1 MYSGLRAHGTLG
13 KASSRQCGSGGLS
26 SCATG
31 VIQAGNFFA
40 AGFFCLIVLVLARR
54 SPFAVSPRSAI
65 KWPPSTRAKLKS
77 ILTFAFSAPLC
88 ARFLR
93 RYLISKAQLKPCI
106 FSVSCET
113 RLLSG
118 RVIWAGRNPRH
129 DRLYWLHAG
138 EAMGRRGIGPVPREA
153 GCCSG
158 TGATGGT

>member
-1 MYSGLRAHGTLG
+1 MRTWALY
-13 KASSRQCGSGGLS
+13 
-26 SCATG
+26 
-31 VIQAGNFFA
+31 
-40 AGFFCLIVLVLARR
+40 
-54 SPFAVSPRSAI
+54 
-65 KWPPSTRAKLKS
+65 
-77 ILTFAFSAPLC
+77 

-93 RYLISKAQLKPCI
+93 RYLISKAQVKPCI

-153 GCCSG
+153 GCCSE
-158 TGATGGT
+158 TGPTGGTCSEATVTGDHCATSTGLFARRRTGFVLGGSTPGVGRFRRASSASDGGSRG